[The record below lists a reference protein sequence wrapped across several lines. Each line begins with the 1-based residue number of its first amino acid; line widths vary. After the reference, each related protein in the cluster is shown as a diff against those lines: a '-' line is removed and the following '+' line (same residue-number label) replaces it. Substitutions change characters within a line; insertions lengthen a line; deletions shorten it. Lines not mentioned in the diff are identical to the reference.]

1 MTKRQAQQLDFD
13 EIIHEEM
20 AQESGTGTTQN
31 KQVRFNLPD
40 GQGQRSPVKFTV
52 TMNDPQPTTSNEHP
66 LTKKTKTAAAAKKS
80 EGTKQKP
87 ARTNP
92 GTGPADTAVQLAH
105 RATDRHQLWDIVN
118 GGNNKQ

>member
-20 AQESGTGTTQN
+20 AQESGTGTTKK

-40 GQGQRSPVKFTV
+40 GQGQRPPVKFTV

-66 LTKKTKTAAAAKKS
+66 LTKNQKRRLRRKKAKELSKSQPTPTPEQDQQTQPCNTHTAPQIVINF
-80 EGTKQKP
+80 GT
-87 ARTNP
+87 
-92 GTGPADTAVQLAH
+92 
-105 RATDRHQLWDIVN
+105 
-118 GGNNKQ
+118 